1 MKKILPLL
9 IGIYIFSGS
18 DLIAQSNLQEFD
30 ATYVVSGLATLQHA
44 NVKIINTGSSSM
56 DIKVSMDNLNA
67 DPNHITYFCWG
78 IICYPPTV
86 TVSTDPVS
94 MAPGDTAT
102 SFIGYLN
109 PAGYAGVSQV
119 TYNFFDV
126 ADESDSVSVTF
137 LYDITTGI
145 DELSNKIDISQ
156 AYPNPANNIT
166 KISYD
171 LKSAQNGKLVFYN
184 LLGSVVKE
192 INLTDSKSTLILST
206 NGFESGIYYY
216 SILSNG
222 KSSPARKLIVAHK

>member
-9 IGIYIFSGS
+9 ISFCLLTGS
-18 DLIAQSNLQEFD
+18 QMIAQSNLHKFD
-30 ATYVVSGLATLQHA
+30 ATYVVSGPATLQHA
-44 NVKIINTGSSSM
+44 NVKIVNTGSSTI
-56 DIKVSMDNLNA
+56 DLKVSMDNLNA
-67 DPNHITYFCWG
+67 NPNHVTYFCWG
-78 IICYPPTV
+78 IICYPPTI

-109 PAGYAGVSQV
+109 PAGYAGVSEV
-119 TYNFFDV
+119 TYNFFNV

-137 LYDITTGI
+137 VYDITTGI
-145 DELSNKIDISQ
+145 AEVSNKVDVSQ
-156 AYPNPANNIT
+156 AYPNPANNLT

-171 LKSAQNGKLVFYN
+171 LKSGQNGKLIFYN

-192 INLTDSKSTLILST
+192 VELSDSNGTLILST

-222 KSSPARKLIVAHK
+222 KSSPARKLIVAHR